1 MAQSK
6 RPKLLVKKTI
16 FSSWFE
22 THSPYDGKVHG
33 LGPCKIM
40 LNDQPTPNI
49 YKLISE
55 IGFFM
60 GPKQFRKQL
69 LGLSHGCQSSLSYF
83 LLANGNSEHFI
94 DLQTADFAAMSIPV
108 FSKQRS
114 IEIAVLCI
122 SGAKALEDVDCQNVH
137 EIEKNKRCYLIL
149 SMIQK
154 SSKHQLS
161 LVVNISIIW
170 AMFWRH
176 SRW

>member
-33 LGPCKIM
+33 FGPCKIM

-69 LGLSHGCQSSLSYF
+69 LGLSHGCQSSLSVF

-94 DLQTADFAAMSIPV
+94 DLQKVDFAAISIPV

-114 IEIAVLCI
+114 IEIAVLCG
-122 SGAKALEDVDCQNVH
+122 SGAKALEDVDCQNFH
-137 EIEKNKRCYLIL
+137 EIKKNKRWYLIL

-154 SSKHQLS
+154 SSKRQLS
-161 LVVNISIIW
+161 LVL
-170 AMFWRH
+170 
-176 SRW
+176 